1 MTCRYSQVEW
11 RDVIY
16 NSVRNAPG
24 GVVEAA
30 KFLTARRGKTIHPEV
45 LRSKLRGVDGESVS
59 MEMAELLTEWL
70 MDLNRPDARDWIHAF
85 NTRFDMS
92 AEELDSL
99 ADCGFKDQI
108 VAIRDELL
116 NLAVAGGLLTSTG
129 MDAIEDKKITPSE
142 AEAIEAQVHQEI
154 RLLLRLARSARRAVA
169 QDHA

>member
-45 LRSKLRGVDGESVS
+45 LRAKLRGVDGESIS

-70 MDLNRPDARDWIHAF
+70 MDLNRPDARDWLHAF
-85 NTRFDMS
+85 NTRFDLS
-92 AEELDSL
+92 AETLDVL
-99 ADCGFKDQI
+99 VDGEFKDEI

-116 NLAVAGGLLTSTG
+116 NLAVAGGLLTATG
-129 MDAIEDKKITPSE
+129 MDAIEDKKINP
-142 AEAIEAQVHQEI
+142 AEADTIGAQVQQEI
-154 RLLLRLARSARRAVA
+154 RLLLRLARSARRAA
-169 QDHA
+169 NKEQA